1 MYVGNYRDLEKML
14 LPAFENPPVVEVV
27 VSVQFDEPAISGPL
41 LMLRWSQIRDRFP
54 KYEETPPVPF
64 TIETF
69 DGPREP
75 RFEFEISDAPP
86 TPRFFMKS
94 ESESE
99 ILQVQENM
107 FGYSWRK
114 LSPTDEYPHYE
125 KIREAFKRE
134 LAEFQMFL
142 SEENLG
148 DISPV
153 QCEVTYVNLILPE
166 EVWSSH
172 SELGK
177 IIPSTAP
184 RLTEGFLPPPEQ
196 LRYVT
201 QYVITGDDGS
211 PQGRLYVS
219 VEPGH
224 LMGENAPMYL
234 MKLTVRGCPRGNC
247 RTGIVKAM
255 DIGHEWI
262 VRGFTSLTSREMHQE
277 WRRTA

>member
-1 MYVGNYRDLEKML
+1 ML
-14 LPAFENPPVVEVV
+14 PEFERPPVVEVA

-41 LMLRWSQIRDRFP
+41 IMLRWSQIRNSFP
-54 KYEETPPVPF
+54 KYEEVPPIPF
-64 TIETF
+64 NIEMF

-114 LSPTDEYPHYE
+114 LAPTDEYPRYK
-125 KIREAFKRE
+125 KIISGFKRE
-134 LAEFQMFL
+134 LAAFQMFL

-153 QCEVTYVNLILPE
+153 QCEVTYVNIILPE

-177 IIPSTAP
+177 IVPSATP

-196 LRYVT
+196 SRYVA
-201 QYVITGDDGS
+201 QYVISGDDGL

-219 VEPGH
+219 VEPGYI
-224 LMGENAPMYL
+224 MGEKTPMYL
-234 MKLTVRGCPRGNC
+234 LKLTARGAPQGLC
-247 RTGIVKAM
+247 RAGVIKTM

-262 VRGFTSLTSREMHQE
+262 VRGFTTLTSGEMHQAWE
-277 WRRTA
+277 RMP